1 MNFRISK
8 LVENN
13 QLLMI
18 FSLLCSV
25 ILWLGVVSED
35 KESVDT
41 VRNVPVEINIT
52 ESGAG
57 RLGLSPLLKDDIVI
71 DVDVMGE
78 RAVVGNLSAEDIEIR
93 AVLSSVTKPGTY
105 QLRLEGYDY
114 KRKGFDIINL
124 KPATVEVRFD
134 HIVSK
139 KFPIE
144 VELEGFS
151 IPEGYIMNQEYV
163 SPKEVLITGPS
174 GELDKISRCVV
185 KIGMDTPIKNT
196 ATFEREINILDASGE
211 KVKSD
216 FLEPDIKKTS
226 VTVPVLKKKEV
237 PVTIGFTNLP
247 SGFDME
253 SLHYTIAPQTL
264 EIAGPAE
271 MIDNLYE
278 IHLGYIDMRELTPD
292 MSVYYG
298 AVLPTGYISV
308 DNVQDV
314 SVEFANQGYISKKY
328 KVSDIRLINLPT
340 DYNIVTN
347 TKVIYDV
354 EIYGPK
360 ADIDKITPQDI
371 LAEIDV
377 SSIDIRVG
385 QMVVPVK
392 ISIQNSQKS
401 WAFGEYS
408 AVITVKNK

>member
-13 QLLMI
+13 QILMV

-25 ILWLGVVSED
+25 MLWLGVVSED
-35 KESVDT
+35 KESVVT
-41 VRNVPVEINIT
+41 VRNVPVMVNIT

-57 RLGLSPLLKDDIVI
+57 RLGLSPLLKNDILI

-78 RAVVGNLSAEDIEIR
+78 RAVVGNLASEDIEVR

-105 QLRLEGYDY
+105 LLRLEGFDS
-114 KRKGFDIINL
+114 KHQGFDIVNL

-151 IPEGYIMNQEYV
+151 IPEGFIMNQEYV
-163 SPKEVLITGPS
+163 SPKEVLITAPS
-174 GELDKISRCVV
+174 EELDKIDRCVV
-185 KIGMDTPIKNT
+185 KIGVDSPIKNT
-196 ATFEREINILDASGE
+196 ATFEREITVLNASGE

-216 FLEPDIKKTS
+216 FLELDINKTS

-237 PVTIGFTNLP
+237 PVTIGFTNVP
-247 SGFDME
+247 SGFDMD
-253 SLHYTIAPQTL
+253 SLNYTIAPDLL
-264 EIAGPAE
+264 EVAGPAE

-292 MSVYYG
+292 TAVYYG

-314 SVEFANQGYISKKY
+314 SVEFANPGYVSKKFR
-328 KVSDIRLINLPT
+328 VSDIRLINLPT
-340 DYNIVTN
+340 EYNIVTN
-347 TKVIYDV
+347 TKIIYDV

-360 ADIDKITPQDI
+360 ADLDKITPQDI
-371 LAEIDV
+371 VAEIDV
-377 SSIDIRVG
+377 SSTDIRVG
-385 QMVVPVK
+385 QAMVPVE

-401 WAFGEYS
+401 WAFGEYN